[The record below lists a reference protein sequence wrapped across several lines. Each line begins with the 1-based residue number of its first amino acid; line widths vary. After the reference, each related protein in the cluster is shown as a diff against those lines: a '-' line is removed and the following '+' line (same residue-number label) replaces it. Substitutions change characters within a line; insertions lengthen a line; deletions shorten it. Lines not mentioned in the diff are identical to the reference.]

1 MYDLYI
7 SMTESQFTWY
17 NKYLNTKTS
26 CDTET
31 INKLKK
37 ILNNNNNQNTVQN
50 KVIQIETEY
59 QIKLKEI
66 EELCTNNEK
75 IEKIKKENSLKILQK
90 ELDIIKLLTKYSLQN
105 NQLNY
110 TFCINLLKLLFILSE
125 TLRIRL
131 DQNEINVEKKVYL
144 DDNISRCSYKFCNF
158 KDSCNYNYNKTK
170 NMCYQ
175 DHYVHNMVSVDLKIL
190 MDYIEQKYGDIKVV
204 LHNKEILKTINTLSY
219 VINHMENELKSKCL
233 YLPENEIESCHFIK
247 LK

>member
-1 MYDLYI
+1 
-7 SMTESQFTWY
+7 MTEYQFKWY
-17 NKYLNTKTS
+17 DKYLNTKINY
-26 CDTET
+26 DTDK
-31 INKLKK
+31 INKLKN
-37 ILNNNNNQNTVQN
+37 ILNHNNQNTVQN
-50 KVIQIETEY
+50 KVIQIESEY

-66 EELCTNNEK
+66 EELCDNNET
-75 IEKIKKENSLKILQK
+75 IEKLKKDNSLKILQK
-90 ELDIIKLLTKYSLQN
+90 ELDVIKLLSKYSLQN

-110 TFCINLLKLLFILSE
+110 TFFMNALNLLLILSE

-131 DQNEINVEKKVYL
+131 EQNEINIEKKAYS
-144 DDNISRCSYKFCNF
+144 DDNISRCSYKFCSF

-190 MDYIEQKYGDIKVV
+190 IEYIELKYGDTKIV

-219 VINHMENELKSKCL
+219 VITHMENELKSKCL
-233 YLPENEIESCHFIK
+233 YLPENEIESFHFIK

>member
-1 MYDLYI
+1 MDDY
-7 SMTESQFTWY
+7 QFTWY
-17 NKYLNTKTS
+17 DKYLNKN
-26 CDTET
+26 DDYDDKLIHEL
-31 INKLKK
+31 INK
-37 ILNNNNNQNTVQN
+37 LNNNNQKTVQN
-50 KVIQIETEY
+50 KVIQLETEY

-66 EELCTNNEK
+66 EELCTNDEK
-75 IEKIKKENSLKILQK
+75 IDKIKKENSLKILQK

-110 TFCINLLKLLFILSE
+110 TFFMNALNLLFTLSE
-125 TLRIRL
+125 ILRIRL
-131 DQNEINVEKKVYL
+131 KQNEIIIEKKAYL

-158 KDSCNYNYNKTK
+158 KESCNYNYNKTK

-175 DHYVHNMVSVDLKIL
+175 DHYVHSMVSIDLKIL
-190 MDYIEQKYGDIKVV
+190 IEYIDKKYGDTKIV

-233 YLPENEIESCHFIK
+233 YLPENEIESFHFVK